1 MMFYIIREDVLDKKK
16 IVDTVLNDNLYLFHS
31 LELHFQNE
39 NYEFTRL
46 LKKNALCPE

>member
-1 MMFYIIREDVLDKKK
+1 MMFYVIREDVLDKKK

>member
-1 MMFYIIREDVLDKKK
+1 MMFYVIREDVLDKKK
-16 IVDTVLNDNLYLFHS
+16 IVDTVLNDNLHLFHS

>member
-1 MMFYIIREDVLDKKK
+1 MMFYVIREDVLDKKK

-46 LKKNALCPE
+46 SKKNALCPE

>member
-1 MMFYIIREDVLDKKK
+1 MMFYVIREDVLDKKK

-46 LKKNALCPE
+46 IKKECFVS

>member
-1 MMFYIIREDVLDKKK
+1 MMFYVIREDVLHKKK